1 MLRESPFTLTPV
13 DRALRQVLDCAAP
26 RGTEE
31 KTIWDERVRGSGSKG
46 AQQPPDPRH
55 PGAPQLCG
63 QVCTEAIINE
73 VRRWARRRPQLP
85 SLTRL
90 GLPDSLPALRG
101 LNHGRLRRPQ
111 RGRTWRS
118 AFSSRDRA
126 ARPDR
131 PISDAICAARQYT
144 VTSSVTAGQA
154 SSQELQPG
162 EVAYITTGAPVPP
175 GADAVVK
182 VRWRG
187 PARRAA
193 SSTRS
198 PLNTP
203 VSRARAPGGVDR
215 GRWPR
220 LGRPRARAHSA
231 RRGARAVDAPRR
243 LRHRGRDTGPAPEHQ
258 AQRLRRRA
266 AGHGA
271 SPPPQRC

>member
-1 MLRESPFTLTPV
+1 MRGCEGAAARGRSSRLIPATPAPRSSA
-13 DRALRQVLDCAAP
+13 DKYALRLSSTRCDAG
-26 RGTEE
+26 RE
-31 KTIWDERVRGSGSKG
+31 
-46 AQQPPDPRH
+46 
-55 PGAPQLCG
+55 GAPS
-63 QVCTEAIINE
+63 
-73 VRRWARRRPQLP
+73 LP

-187 PARRAA
+187 PPRRAA

-198 PLNTP
+198 PLNNACFPRPRTRWSGP
-203 VSRARAPGGVDR
+203 RTLAATRTAASACAFCAAWRPGSGRAP
-215 GRWPR
+215 
-220 LGRPRARAHSA
+220 
-231 RRGARAVDAPRR
+231 
-243 LRHRGRDTGPAPEHQ
+243 PAPTSRQGHRSCPRTPGSAPQTSGCWPWCEP
-258 AQRLRRRA
+258 APA
-266 AGHGA
+266 ALLTRGLVTPCLPCPLA
-271 SPPPQRC
+271 NSSVAPV